1 MKNENII
8 SYISEAWEIIS
19 SESIEKDELL
29 VTGGLCKGSIS
40 WSFQNSKNFWVFI
53 MSWVTQ
59 QAEIYQNFL
68 KKRNRLLQKRNVIA
82 LILSK
87 RVYINLVHEFL
98 FFLVVWSQAL
108 KILACIKIGIKECY
122 FLYIKCVF
130 TCLMTID
137 LYCNWNKKSKVYKRL
152 LLVQQQIM
160 EPPVLFK
167 FISIVNT
174 PISRVN
180 KN

>member
-29 VTGGLCKGSIS
+29 VTGGRCKGSIS

-68 KKRNRLLQKRNVIA
+68 KKRNRLLQKRNVII
-82 LILSK
+82 LTLSK
-87 RVYINLVHEFL
+87 RVYINLVNEFS
-98 FFLVVWSQAL
+98 FFLVVSSQSL
-108 KILACIKIGIKECY
+108 TILACVKIGIKECY
-122 FLYIKCVF
+122 FFVYQMRLY
-130 TCLMTID
+130 LPHD
-137 LYCNWNKKSKVYKRL
+137 NWFVLQLKQE
-152 LLVQQQIM
+152 VQGLQAFAFSTATDYGTTSAFQIY
-160 EPPVLFK
+160 FN
-167 FISIVNT
+167 S
-174 PISRVN
+174 
-180 KN
+180 